1 MKTLLRCR
9 ALLTRESFGG
19 RQTASIR
26 NENIYREKSPNGRNV
41 KFRGWVGRNLRAGLI
56 SALLLSAVAAHAA
69 TLTVTSAA
77 DSGPGTL
84 RQAILNAS
92 TGDTINF
99 AVGITTITLTSG
111 ELLINKNLTING
123 PGANVLTVQ
132 RSSMVLFRIFNISP
146 AGTTT
151 ISGLTI
157 AGGQAELGGGVYCTG
172 GTINNCVITNNQAI
186 GDQPNGG
193 GVYCD
198 GGTVRYC
205 VISGNS
211 VTSTNS
217 NHYAAFAQGG
227 GIYAVGQSQIHHSA
241 VINNMLTGYYAYGAG
256 INANNGSV
264 LNCTVSGN
272 TAYGHW
278 YASGGGVYMT
288 GNAGGLVRNC
298 LLSGNNA
305 HTDYGGTNWASGGG
319 VYFFGGG
326 TLESS
331 TMSGN
336 TVNGDISNGGGL
348 TYGGQIRNTI
358 IYGNTAATDP
368 NYYLDQYAPAT
379 FDHCDST
386 PLPPGTA
393 NIASDPDFV
402 NGYHLGAGSPCID
415 TGTNQA
421 WMTTATDLDGN
432 LRIANGIVDMGAF
445 EFGSA
450 PAPTPT
456 PTATAAATATPT
468 PTASVTQGAPSA
480 TTNPATNVAS
490 YSAILNGTVNPHGLT
505 TTVHFQY
512 GTTTGYG
519 STTANQT
526 FTGNTTRSVAANIG
540 GLSPST
546 TYHFRIAAT
555 NSTGT
560 TYGSD
565 RTFTT
570 LSPTGPPVVTTNAA
584 TLIASFSATLNGSL
598 DPHGLTTTVYFQ
610 YGATTS
616 YGSTTASQTKTGN
629 TYLNINANISSLMA
643 STVYHFRIVAT
654 NSAGTRYGSDMTFT
668 TLSATG
674 PPVVTTNPATLI
686 ASFSATLNGSL
697 DPHGLSTGVY
707 FQYGTTTSYGS
718 TTASQTKTGNTYQSV
733 SANISGLNAS
743 TTYHFRIVATN
754 SGGTRYGSDTTFTTL
769 SAAGPAVVTTNPA
782 TNVLNS
788 SATLNGTVDPHGLS
802 TSVQFQYGTTTSYG
816 STTTSQTKT
825 GNTYLSVSAN
835 ISGLNASTTYHFRIV
850 ATNSAGTT
858 HGGDR
863 TFTTAAACSWVTR
876 APVPYNARGIFAV
889 SDGTYVY
896 AGGGNDG
903 TTARADLL
911 RYNPATNTWSS
922 LAPSADQ
929 HYLSQAVFNSGKI
942 YNMGGFN
949 TAGLLTNVTRIY
961 NIATNTW
968 TTGAPMPA
976 ALSDQA
982 TVLWNGKIY
991 LAGGYNG
998 SGPVNTLYAY
1008 NIATN
1013 TWSTLAPMPQALYL
1027 PGFGAIGGK
1036 LYIAS
1041 GNNNTSESNTLYIYN
1056 IASNAWSTGANIPTA
1071 VTGPGSTVFCGKLYL
1086 YGGGYPTPRNI
1097 TQIYD
1102 PISNSWSSGPHLNVA
1117 RLWLYGSAVDTTSIV
1132 APGGNTTHPVNT
1144 NEELAGCQC
1153 P

>member
-56 SALLLSAVAAHAA
+56 SALFLSAVAAHAA

-172 GTINNCVITNNQAI
+172 GTISNCVITNNHAI

-288 GNAGGLVRNC
+288 GNAGGLVRTC

-386 PLPPGTA
+386 PLPPGTG

-432 LRIANGIVDMGAF
+432 PRIANGIVDMGAF

-456 PTATAAATATPT
+456 PTATTAATATPT

-480 TTNPATNVAS
+480 ATNPATNVAS
-490 YSAILNGTVNPHGLT
+490 YSATLNGTVNPHGLT

-519 STTANQT
+519 STTANQA
-526 FTGNTTRSVAANIG
+526 FTGSTTRSVAANIS

-546 TYHFRIAAT
+546 TYHFRIVAS
-555 NSTGT
+555 NSAGT

-570 LSPTGPPVVTTNAA
+570 LSPTGPPVVTTNHA

-610 YGATTS
+610 YGTTTS
-616 YGSTTASQTKTGN
+616 YGSTTASQTKAGN
-629 TYLNINANISSLMA
+629 TYLNISANISSLMA

-654 NSAGTRYGSDMTFT
+654 NSAGTRSGSDMTFT

-697 DPHGLSTGVY
+697 DPHGLSSSVY

-718 TTASQTKTGNTYQSV
+718 TTASQTKTGNTYQNV
-733 SANISGLNAS
+733 SANI
-743 TTYHFRIVATN
+743 T
-754 SGGTRYGSDTTFTTL
+754 
-769 SAAGPAVVTTNPA
+769 
-782 TNVLNS
+782 
-788 SATLNGTVDPHGLS
+788 
-802 TSVQFQYGTTTSYG
+802 
-816 STTTSQTKT
+816 
-825 GNTYLSVSAN
+825 
-835 ISGLNASTTYHFRIV
+835 GLNASTTYHFRIV

-863 TFTTAAACSWVTR
+863 TFTTAAACSWVNR
-876 APVPYNARGIFAV
+876 APVPYNARGLFAV

-896 AGGGNDG
+896 CGGGYDG
-903 TTARADLL
+903 TALHNELL
-911 RYNPATNTWSS
+911 RYNPATNTWTNLASS
-922 LAPSADQ
+922 PDQ
-929 HYLSQAVFNSGKI
+929 HFLSEAVFNSGKI
-942 YNMGGFN
+942 YNMGGFVSS
-949 TAGLLTNVTRIY
+949 GLPTNVTRIY

-976 ALSDQA
+976 ALGDQA

-991 LAGGYNG
+991 VAGGYNG
-998 SGPVNTLYAY
+998 STLVNTLYAY
-1008 NIATN
+1008 NIAAN
-1013 TWSTLAPMPQALYL
+1013 TWSTLAPLPQALAL
-1027 PGFGAIGGK
+1027 PGFGAIDGK

-1041 GNNNTSESNTLYIYN
+1041 GSNVTSELNTLYIYD
-1056 IASNAWSTGANIPTA
+1056 IASNTWATGANVPTA
-1071 VTGPGSTVFCGKLYL
+1071 VNGPGSTVFCGKLYL
-1086 YGGGYPTPRNI
+1086 YGGGYPTVRNI

-1102 PISNSWSSGPHLNVA
+1102 PVSNSWSSGPHLNVA
-1117 RLWLYGSAVDTTSIV
+1117 RRWFYGSAVDNTAIV
-1132 APGGNTTHPVNT
+1132 APGGTTTSSVNT
-1144 NEELAGCQC
+1144 NEQLAGCQC

>member
-172 GTINNCVITNNQAI
+172 GIINNCVITNNQAI

-198 GGTVRYC
+198 GGIVRYC

-217 NHYAAFAQGG
+217 KHYAAFAQGG

-386 PLPPGTA
+386 PLPPGTG

-598 DPHGLTTTVYFQ
+598 DPHGL
-610 YGATTS
+610 
-616 YGSTTASQTKTGN
+616 
-629 TYLNINANISSLMA
+629 
-643 STVYHFRIVAT
+643 
-654 NSAGTRYGSDMTFT
+654 
-668 TLSATG
+668 
-674 PPVVTTNPATLI
+674 
-686 ASFSATLNGSL
+686 
-697 DPHGLSTGVY
+697 STGVY

-718 TTASQTKTGNTYQSV
+718 TTASQTKTGNTYQ
-733 SANISGLNAS
+733 
-743 TTYHFRIVATN
+743 
-754 SGGTRYGSDTTFTTL
+754 
-769 SAAGPAVVTTNPA
+769 
-782 TNVLNS
+782 
-788 SATLNGTVDPHGLS
+788 
-802 TSVQFQYGTTTSYG
+802 
-816 STTTSQTKT
+816 
-825 GNTYLSVSAN
+825 SVSAN

-1041 GNNNTSESNTLYIYN
+1041 GNNGTTESNTVYIYN
-1056 IASNAWSTGANIPTA
+1056 IASNTWSTGANIPTA
-1071 VTGPGSTVFCGKLYL
+1071 VTAPGSTVFCGKLYL

-1097 TQIYD
+1097 TQIYN
-1102 PISNSWSSGPHLNVA
+1102 PVSNSWSSGPHLNVA

-1132 APGGNTTHPVNT
+1132 AAGGNTTHPVNT

>member
-1 MKTLLRCR
+1 
-9 ALLTRESFGG
+9 
-19 RQTASIR
+19 
-26 NENIYREKSPNGRNV
+26 
-41 KFRGWVGRNLRAGLI
+41 
-56 SALLLSAVAAHAA
+56 
-69 TLTVTSAA
+69 
-77 DSGPGTL
+77 
-84 RQAILNAS
+84 
-92 TGDTINF
+92 
-99 AVGITTITLTSG
+99 
-111 ELLINKNLTING
+111 
-123 PGANVLTVQ
+123 
-132 RSSMVLFRIFNISP
+132 
-146 AGTTT
+146 
-151 ISGLTI
+151 
-157 AGGQAELGGGVYCTG
+157 
-172 GTINNCVITNNQAI
+172 
-186 GDQPNGG
+186 
-193 GVYCD
+193 
-198 GGTVRYC
+198 
-205 VISGNS
+205 
-211 VTSTNS
+211 
-217 NHYAAFAQGG
+217 
-227 GIYAVGQSQIHHSA
+227 
-241 VINNMLTGYYAYGAG
+241 
-256 INANNGSV
+256 
-264 LNCTVSGN
+264 
-272 TAYGHW
+272 
-278 YASGGGVYMT
+278 MT

-386 PLPPGTA
+386 PLPPGTG

-432 LRIANGIVDMGAF
+432 PRIANGIVDMGAF

-456 PTATAAATATPT
+456 PTATIAATATPT

-546 TYHFRIAAT
+546 TYHFRIAAA

-560 TYGSD
+560 TYGRD
-565 RTFTT
+565 
-570 LSPTGPPVVTTNAA
+570 L
-584 TLIASFSATLNGSL
+584 
-598 DPHGLTTTVYFQ
+598 
-610 YGATTS
+610 
-616 YGSTTASQTKTGN
+616 
-629 TYLNINANISSLMA
+629 
-643 STVYHFRIVAT
+643 
-654 NSAGTRYGSDMTFT
+654 TFT

-754 SGGTRYGSDTTFTTL
+754 SSGTTHGSDTTFTTL
-769 SAAGPAVVTTNPA
+769 SLTGPAIVTTNPA

-802 TSVQFQYGTTTSYG
+802 TSGQLQYGTTTSYG

-825 GNTYLSVSAN
+825 GNTYQGVSAN

-863 TFTTAAACSWVTR
+863 TFTTAAACSWVNR
-876 APVPYNARGIFAV
+876 APVPYNARGLFAV
-889 SDGTYVY
+889 SDGSYVY

-903 TTARADLL
+903 TTAHADLL

-929 HYLSQAVFNSGKI
+929 HYLSPAVFNSGKI

-998 SGPVNTLYAY
+998 S
-1008 NIATN
+1008 
-1013 TWSTLAPMPQALYL
+1013 
-1027 PGFGAIGGK
+1027 
-1036 LYIAS
+1036 
-1041 GNNNTSESNTLYIYN
+1041 
-1056 IASNAWSTGANIPTA
+1056 
-1071 VTGPGSTVFCGKLYL
+1071 
-1086 YGGGYPTPRNI
+1086 
-1097 TQIYD
+1097 
-1102 PISNSWSSGPHLNVA
+1102 
-1117 RLWLYGSAVDTTSIV
+1117 
-1132 APGGNTTHPVNT
+1132 
-1144 NEELAGCQC
+1144 
-1153 P
+1153 

>member
-386 PLPPGTA
+386 PLPPGTG

-450 PAPTPT
+450 PEPAPTPT

-598 DPHGLTTTVYFQ
+598 NPHGLTTTVYFQ

-754 SGGTRYGSDTTFTTL
+754 S
-769 SAAGPAVVTTNPA
+769 
-782 TNVLNS
+782 
-788 SATLNGTVDPHGLS
+788 
-802 TSVQFQYGTTTSYG
+802 
-816 STTTSQTKT
+816 
-825 GNTYLSVSAN
+825 
-835 ISGLNASTTYHFRIV
+835 
-850 ATNSAGTT
+850 AGTT

-903 TTARADLL
+903 TTARAELL

-1041 GNNNTSESNTLYIYN
+1041 GNNGTTESNTVYIYN
-1056 IASNAWSTGANIPTA
+1056 IASNTWSTGANIPTA
-1071 VTGPGSTVFCGKLYL
+1071 VTAPGSTVFCGKLYL

-1102 PISNSWSSGPHLNVA
+1102 PVSNSWGSGPHLNVA